1 MEESNR
7 QKWERYIQNLRRVR
21 TLSRPQ
27 FPPET
32 APEFLLEAIQGNA
45 VRCFD
50 LMKENNALLGELVYT
65 RDAKTLSDS
74 DIAELEEAAG
84 RLFNYANSEDC
95 GVAYKIH
102 ELLLK
107 AARFRDDVPMIVREL
122 YYNGITLH
130 YINVRDEDHDV
141 NLLWPRIHAFFLEG
155 ANYIARYEELDKE
168 TRQYII
174 RCVGNIRL
182 AVSRQTKEDCHR
194 YMELFDLAMS
204 IITSPYYQELDPDI
218 PWARFTYSMHL
229 DQMTLMAYLRHCNDP
244 EVAER
249 VLRSA
254 SYVYEHQKKNAG
266 EESRQQNWRVSYFYH
281 AALYHAGKGTAR
293 AVVEDLL
300 EIISQTGE
308 QDYSPDGINRNL
320 TGAAY
325 LFYYEAFLSE
335 QDRAEL
341 ADRIAK
347 ERAAAHRYL
356 DEMPGNEYPRVA
368 SVAIREL
375 ITAQSDTK
383 EIDNRKILESI
394 LSGHK
399 PTYVHST
406 MVAHLT
412 RVLLRRMIETDPA
425 ALIGLLGCKTAAEVQ
440 ARKPELHGVGVGYG
454 FNAPQLFLS
463 RQNIV
468 QRNALVADTVLILRH
483 HPLLKSSKGIP
494 NHVHHGVADGRSRIG
509 QELHSLR
516 CIELR
521 YGLPQ
526 AQIARLF
533 QIVRVKVQAR
543 LCQIYAAKK
552 VICHLANK
560 GLVVVDQAVQRGSI
574 AFLCQRTKPFIRLL
588 HGRFPA
594 LRQTAGFPTDRSAA
608 VPVLPAWLLPYPKRC
623 PTLHLSTALP

>member
-1 MEESNR
+1 MAETNR

-32 APEFLLEAIQGNA
+32 APEVLLEAIQGNA

-65 RDAKTLSDS
+65 RDAKTLSDD

-107 AARFRDDVPMIVREL
+107 AARFRDDPPMIIREL

-174 RCVGNIRL
+174 RCVGNIRM
-182 AVSRQTKEDCHR
+182 AVSRRTKENCRR
-194 YMELFDLAMS
+194 YQELFETALR
-204 IITSPYYQELDPDI
+204 IIESPYYQEMDPDI
-218 PWARFTYSMHL
+218 PWQRYIYAMHM
-229 DQMTLMAYLRHCNDP
+229 DQMTELAYLRENDDP
-244 EVAER
+244 MVAER

-254 SYVYEHQKKNAG
+254 TYVYEHQSANRG
-266 EESRQQNWRVSYFYH
+266 EESRLQNWRVSYFYH

-300 EIISQTGE
+300 EMIDQTDE
-308 QDYSPDGINRNL
+308 RDYSPDGINRNL

-325 LFYYEAFLSE
+325 LFNYEAFLSAE
-335 QDRAEL
+335 DRAEL
-341 ADRIAK
+341 ADRIAQ

-356 DEMPGNEYPRVA
+356 DEMPSNEYPRVA
-368 SVAIREL
+368 SVAVREL
-375 ITAQSDTK
+375 ILVQSDREK
-383 EIDNRKILESI
+383 SDNRKILESI

-399 PTYVHST
+399 PTFVHST

-412 RVLLRRMIETDPA
+412 RVLLRRMVETDPA

-440 ARKPELHGVGVGYG
+440 ARKPELLQTAYDCGLYHDVGKSAVIMYIDTNSRSLLEEEFCCIQSHPVIGYG
-454 FNAPQLFLS
+454 LLREAGYEEYMAPAALYHHCFYNGQGGYP
-463 RQNIV
+463 RDVPPCPQNIKGIV
-468 QRNALVADTVLILRH
+468 DVLTVADSLDAATDNIGRCYNRAKPLRT
-483 HPLLKSSKGIP
+483 LVG
-494 NHVHHGVADGRSRIG
+494 
-509 QELHSLR
+509 EL
-516 CIELR
+516 
-521 YGLPQ
+521 Q
-526 AQIARLF
+526 AQSGTRYAPDVVALF
-533 QIVRVKVQAR
+533 RDETFCEALAQKMDAERKK
-543 LCQIYAAKK
+543 IYLHVYHAAE
-552 VICHLANK
+552 
-560 GLVVVDQAVQRGSI
+560 
-574 AFLCQRTKPFIRLL
+574 
-588 HGRFPA
+588 
-594 LRQTAGFPTDRSAA
+594 
-608 VPVLPAWLLPYPKRC
+608 
-623 PTLHLSTALP
+623 

>member
-1 MEESNR
+1 MAETNR
-7 QKWERYIQNLRRVR
+7 QKWERYIQNLRQVR

-32 APEFLLEAIQGNA
+32 APEVLLETIQGNA

-50 LMKENNALLGELVYT
+50 RMKENNALLGELVYT
-65 RDAKTLSDS
+65 RDAKTLSDD

-107 AARFRDDVPMIVREL
+107 AARFRDDVPMIIREL

-168 TRQYII
+168 TRQYVI
-174 RCVGNIRL
+174 RCVGNIRM
-182 AVSRQTKEDCHR
+182 AVSRRTKENCRR
-194 YMELFDLAMS
+194 YQELFETALR
-204 IITSPYYQELDPDI
+204 IIESPYYQEMDPDI
-218 PWARFTYSMHL
+218 PWQRYIYAMHM
-229 DQMTLMAYLRHCNDP
+229 DQMTELAYLRENDDP
-244 EVAER
+244 MVAER

-254 SYVYEHQKKNAG
+254 TYVYEHQSANRG
-266 EESRQQNWRVSYFYH
+266 EESRLQNWRVSYFYH

-300 EIISQTGE
+300 EMIDQTGE

-325 LFYYEAFLSE
+325 LFNYEAFLSA

-341 ADRIAK
+341 ADRIAQ

-356 DEMPGNEYPRVA
+356 DEMPSNEYPRVA
-368 SVAIREL
+368 SVAVREL
-375 ITAQSDTK
+375 ILVQSDREK
-383 EIDNRKILESI
+383 SDNRKILESI
-394 LSGHK
+394 LSGHR

-412 RVLLRRMIETDPA
+412 KVLLRRMIETDPA

-440 ARKPELHGVGVGYG
+440 ARKPELLQTAYDCGLYHDVGKSAVIIYIDTNGRSLLEEEFCCIQSHPVIGYG
-454 FNAPQLFLS
+454 LLREAGYEEYLAPAALYHHCFYNG
-463 RQNIV
+463 RGGYPREVPPCPQNIKGIV
-468 QRNALVADTVLILRH
+468 DVLTVADSLDAATDNIGRCYNRAKPLRT
-483 HPLLKSSKGIP
+483 LVG
-494 NHVHHGVADGRSRIG
+494 
-509 QELHSLR
+509 EL
-516 CIELR
+516 
-521 YGLPQ
+521 Q
-526 AQIARLF
+526 AQSGTRYAPDVVALF
-533 QIVRVKVQAR
+533 RDEAFCEALAKKMDAERKKIYLQA
-543 LCQIYAAKK
+543 YHAAK
-552 VICHLANK
+552 
-560 GLVVVDQAVQRGSI
+560 
-574 AFLCQRTKPFIRLL
+574 
-588 HGRFPA
+588 
-594 LRQTAGFPTDRSAA
+594 
-608 VPVLPAWLLPYPKRC
+608 
-623 PTLHLSTALP
+623 

>member
-1 MEESNR
+1 MVESNQ

-21 TLSRPQ
+21 TLSHPQ

-50 LMKENNALLGELVYT
+50 LMKENNALLGELVCT

-155 ANYIARYEELDKE
+155 ADYIARYEELDKE

-174 RCVGNIRL
+174 RCVG
-182 AVSRQTKEDCHR
+182 K
-194 YMELFDLAMS
+194 
-204 IITSPYYQELDPDI
+204 LDPDI
-218 PWARFTYSMHL
+218 PWARFTYSMHM

-254 SYVYEHQKKNAG
+254 SYVYKHQKKNAG

-300 EIISQTGE
+300 EMIDQTGE

-320 TGAAY
+320 TGSAY

-347 ERAAAHRYL
+347 ERAAVHRYL
-356 DEMPGNEYPRVA
+356 VEMPGNEYPRVA
-368 SVAIREL
+368 SMAIREL

-440 ARKPELHGVGVGYG
+440 ARKPELLQTAYECGLYHDVGKSAVIMYIDTNSRSLLEEEFCCIQSHPVIGCSLLRDAGYEEYL
-454 FNAPQLFLS
+454 APAALYHHCFYNGQGGYP
-463 RQNIV
+463 RDVPPCPQDIKGIV
-468 QRNALVADTVLILRH
+468 DVLTVADALDAATDDIGRCYNRARPLRT
-483 HPLLKSSKGIP
+483 LVG
-494 NHVHHGVADGRSRIG
+494 
-509 QELHSLR
+509 EL
-516 CIELR
+516 
-521 YGLPQ
+521 Q
-526 AQIARLF
+526 AQSGTRYAPDVVALF
-533 QIVRVKVQAR
+533 RDKTFCEVLAQKLDAER
-543 LCQIYAAKK
+543 KK
-552 VICHLANK
+552 VYL
-560 GLVVVDQAVQRGSI
+560 QAY
-574 AFLCQRTKPFIRLL
+574 
-588 HGRFPA
+588 H
-594 LRQTAGFPTDRSAA
+594 AA
-608 VPVLPAWLLPYPKRC
+608 E
-623 PTLHLSTALP
+623 

>member
-1 MEESNR
+1 MAETNR
-7 QKWERYIQNLRRVR
+7 QKWERYIQNLRQVR

-32 APEFLLEAIQGNA
+32 APEVLLETIQGNA

-50 LMKENNALLGELVYT
+50 RMKENNALLGELVYT
-65 RDAKTLSDS
+65 RDAKTLSDD

-107 AARFRDDVPMIVREL
+107 AARFRDNVPMIIREL

-168 TRQYII
+168 TRQYVI
-174 RCVGNIRL
+174 RCVGNIRM
-182 AVSRQTKEDCHR
+182 AVSRRTKENCRR
-194 YMELFDLAMS
+194 YQELFETALR
-204 IITSPYYQELDPDI
+204 IIESPYYQELDPDI
-218 PWARFTYSMHL
+218 PWQRYIYAMHM
-229 DQMTLMAYLRHCNDP
+229 DQMTELAYLRENDDP
-244 EVAER
+244 MVAER

-254 SYVYEHQKKNAG
+254 TYVYEHQSANRG
-266 EESRQQNWRVSYFYH
+266 EESRLQNWRVSYFYH

-300 EIISQTGE
+300 EMIDQTGE

-325 LFYYEAFLSE
+325 LFNYEAFLSA

-341 ADRIAK
+341 ADRIAQ

-356 DEMPGNEYPRVA
+356 DEMPVNEYPRVA
-368 SVAIREL
+368 SVAVREFIL
-375 ITAQSDTK
+375 VQSDREK
-383 EIDNRKILESI
+383 SDNRKILESI
-394 LSGHK
+394 LSGHR

-412 RVLLRRMIETDPA
+412 RVLLRRMVETDPA

-440 ARKPELHGVGVGYG
+440 ARKPELLQTAYDCGLYHDVGKSAVIIYIDTNSRSLLEEEFCCIQSHPVIGYG
-454 FNAPQLFLS
+454 LLREAGYEEYLAPAALYHHCFYNG
-463 RQNIV
+463 RGGYPREVPPCPQNIKGIV
-468 QRNALVADTVLILRH
+468 DVLTVADSLDAATDNIGRCYNRAKPLRT
-483 HPLLKSSKGIP
+483 LVG
-494 NHVHHGVADGRSRIG
+494 
-509 QELHSLR
+509 EL
-516 CIELR
+516 
-521 YGLPQ
+521 Q
-526 AQIARLF
+526 AQSGTRYAPDVVALF
-533 QIVRVKVQAR
+533 RDETFCEALAQKLDAERKKVYLQA
-543 LCQIYAAKK
+543 YHAAK
-552 VICHLANK
+552 
-560 GLVVVDQAVQRGSI
+560 
-574 AFLCQRTKPFIRLL
+574 
-588 HGRFPA
+588 
-594 LRQTAGFPTDRSAA
+594 
-608 VPVLPAWLLPYPKRC
+608 
-623 PTLHLSTALP
+623 

>member
-21 TLSRPQ
+21 TLSHPQ

-32 APEFLLEAIQGNA
+32 APESLLEAIQGNA

-50 LMKENNALLGELVYT
+50 RMKENNALLGELVYT

-107 AARFRDDVPMIVREL
+107 AARFRDNVPMIIREL

-168 TRQYII
+168 TRQYVI
-174 RCVGNIRL
+174 RCVGNIRM
-182 AVSRQTKEDCHR
+182 AVSRRTKENCRR
-194 YMELFDLAMS
+194 YQELFETALR
-204 IITSPYYQELDPDI
+204 IIESPYYQEMDPDI
-218 PWARFTYSMHL
+218 PWQRYIYAMHM
-229 DQMTLMAYLRHCNDP
+229 DQMTELAYLRENDDP
-244 EVAER
+244 MVAER

-254 SYVYEHQKKNAG
+254 TYVYEHQSANRG
-266 EESRQQNWRVSYFYH
+266 EESRLQNWRVSYFYH

-300 EIISQTGE
+300 EMIDQTGE
-308 QDYSPDGINRNL
+308 RDYSPDGINRNL

-325 LFYYEAFLSE
+325 LFNYEAFLSAE
-335 QDRAEL
+335 DRAEL
-341 ADRIAK
+341 ADRIAQ

-356 DEMPGNEYPRVA
+356 DEMPSNEYPRVA
-368 SVAIREL
+368 SVAVREL
-375 ITAQSDTK
+375 ILVQSDREK
-383 EIDNRKILESI
+383 SDNRKILESI
-394 LSGHK
+394 LSGHR

-412 RVLLRRMIETDPA
+412 RVLLRRMVETDPA

-440 ARKPELHGVGVGYG
+440 ARKPELLQTAYDCGLYHDVGKSAVIMYIDTNSRSLLEEEFCCIQSHPVIGYG
-454 FNAPQLFLS
+454 LLREAGYEEYLAPAALYHHCFYNG
-463 RQNIV
+463 RGGYPREVPPCPQNIKGIV
-468 QRNALVADTVLILRH
+468 DVLTVADALDAATDNIGRCYNRAKPLRT
-483 HPLLKSSKGIP
+483 LVG
-494 NHVHHGVADGRSRIG
+494 
-509 QELHSLR
+509 EL
-516 CIELR
+516 
-521 YGLPQ
+521 Q
-526 AQIARLF
+526 AQSGTRYAPDVVALF
-533 QIVRVKVQAR
+533 RDEAFCEALAQKMDAERKK
-543 LCQIYAAKK
+543 IYLHVYHAAE
-552 VICHLANK
+552 
-560 GLVVVDQAVQRGSI
+560 
-574 AFLCQRTKPFIRLL
+574 
-588 HGRFPA
+588 
-594 LRQTAGFPTDRSAA
+594 
-608 VPVLPAWLLPYPKRC
+608 
-623 PTLHLSTALP
+623 

>member
-1 MEESNR
+1 MAETNR
-7 QKWERYIQNLRRVR
+7 QKWERYIQNLRQVR

-32 APEFLLEAIQGNA
+32 APEVLLEAIQGNA

-50 LMKENNALLGELVYT
+50 RMKENNALLGELVYT
-65 RDAKTLSDS
+65 RDAKTLSDD

-107 AARFRDDVPMIVREL
+107 AARFRDNVPMIIREL

-168 TRQYII
+168 TRQYVI
-174 RCVGNIRL
+174 RCVGNIRM
-182 AVSRQTKEDCHR
+182 AVSRRTKENCRR
-194 YMELFDLAMS
+194 YQELFETALR
-204 IITSPYYQELDPDI
+204 IIESPYYQELDPDI
-218 PWARFTYSMHL
+218 PWQRYIYAMHM
-229 DQMTLMAYLRHCNDP
+229 DQMTELAYLRENDDP
-244 EVAER
+244 MVAER

-254 SYVYEHQKKNAG
+254 SYVYEHQSANRG
-266 EESRQQNWRVSYFYH
+266 EESRLQNWRVSYFYH

-300 EIISQTGE
+300 AMIDQTGE
-308 QDYSPDGINRNL
+308 RDYSPDGINRNL

-325 LFYYEAFLSE
+325 LFNYEAFLSA

-341 ADRIAK
+341 ADRIAQ

-356 DEMPGNEYPRVA
+356 DEMPVNEYPRVA
-368 SVAIREL
+368 SVAVREL
-375 ITAQSDTK
+375 ILVQSDREK
-383 EIDNRKILESI
+383 SDNRKILESI
-394 LSGHK
+394 LSGHR

-440 ARKPELHGVGVGYG
+440 ARKPELLQTAYDCGLYHDVGKSAVIIYIDTNSRSLLEEEFCCIQSHPVIGYG
-454 FNAPQLFLS
+454 LLREAGYEEYLAPAALYHHCFYNGQGGYP
-463 RQNIV
+463 RGVPPCPQNIKGIV
-468 QRNALVADTVLILRH
+468 DVLTVADALDAATDNIGRCYNRAKPLRT
-483 HPLLKSSKGIP
+483 LVG
-494 NHVHHGVADGRSRIG
+494 
-509 QELHSLR
+509 EL
-516 CIELR
+516 
-521 YGLPQ
+521 Q
-526 AQIARLF
+526 AQSGTRYAPDVVALF
-533 QIVRVKVQAR
+533 RDETFCEVLAKKLDAERKKVY
-543 LCQIYAAKK
+543 LHVYHAAK
-552 VICHLANK
+552 
-560 GLVVVDQAVQRGSI
+560 
-574 AFLCQRTKPFIRLL
+574 
-588 HGRFPA
+588 
-594 LRQTAGFPTDRSAA
+594 
-608 VPVLPAWLLPYPKRC
+608 
-623 PTLHLSTALP
+623 

>member
-1 MEESNR
+1 MAETNR
-7 QKWERYIQNLRRVR
+7 QKWERYIQNLRQVR

-32 APEFLLEAIQGNA
+32 APEVLLEAIQGNA

-65 RDAKTLSDS
+65 RDAKTLSDD
-74 DIAELEEAAG
+74 DIAELEEAAD

-107 AARFRDDVPMIVREL
+107 AARFRDNVPMIIREL

-174 RCVGNIRL
+174 RCVGNIRM
-182 AVSRQTKEDCHR
+182 AVSRRTKENCRR
-194 YMELFDLAMS
+194 YQELFETALR
-204 IITSPYYQELDPDI
+204 IIESPYYQELDPDI
-218 PWARFTYSMHL
+218 PWQRYIYAMHM
-229 DQMTLMAYLRHCNDP
+229 DQMTELAYLRENDDP
-244 EVAER
+244 MVAER

-254 SYVYEHQKKNAG
+254 TYVYEHQSANRG
-266 EESRQQNWRVSYFYH
+266 EESRLQNWRVSYFYH

-300 EIISQTGE
+300 EMIDQTGE
-308 QDYSPDGINRNL
+308 WDYSPDGINRNL

-325 LFYYEAFLSE
+325 LFNYEAFLSA

-341 ADRIAK
+341 ADRIAQ

-356 DEMPGNEYPRVA
+356 DEMPVNEYPRVA
-368 SVAIREL
+368 SVAVREL
-375 ITAQSDTK
+375 ILVQSDREK
-383 EIDNRKILESI
+383 NDNRKILESI

-399 PTYVHST
+399 PTFVHST

-440 ARKPELHGVGVGYG
+440 ARKPELLQTAYDCGLYHDVGKSAVIMYIDTNSRSLLEEEFCCIQSHPVIGYG
-454 FNAPQLFLS
+454 LLREAGYEEYLAPAALYHHCFYNGQGGYP
-463 RQNIV
+463 RDVPPCPQNIKGIV
-468 QRNALVADTVLILRH
+468 DVLTVADALDAATDNIGRCYNRAKPLRT
-483 HPLLKSSKGIP
+483 LVG
-494 NHVHHGVADGRSRIG
+494 
-509 QELHSLR
+509 EL
-516 CIELR
+516 
-521 YGLPQ
+521 Q
-526 AQIARLF
+526 AQSGTRYAPDVVALF
-533 QIVRVKVQAR
+533 RDETFCEALAQKMDAERKK
-543 LCQIYAAKK
+543 IYLHVYHAAE
-552 VICHLANK
+552 
-560 GLVVVDQAVQRGSI
+560 
-574 AFLCQRTKPFIRLL
+574 
-588 HGRFPA
+588 
-594 LRQTAGFPTDRSAA
+594 
-608 VPVLPAWLLPYPKRC
+608 
-623 PTLHLSTALP
+623 

>member
-1 MEESNR
+1 MAETNR

-32 APEFLLEAIQGNA
+32 APEVLLEAIQGNA

-65 RDAKTLSDS
+65 RDAKTLSDD
-74 DIAELEEAAG
+74 DIAELEEAAH

-107 AARFRDDVPMIVREL
+107 AARFRDDVPMIIREL

-174 RCVGNIRL
+174 RCVGNIRM
-182 AVSRQTKEDCHR
+182 AVSRRTKENCRR
-194 YMELFDLAMS
+194 YQELFETALR
-204 IITSPYYQELDPDI
+204 IIESPYYQEMDPDI
-218 PWARFTYSMHL
+218 PWQRYIYAMHM
-229 DQMTLMAYLRHCNDP
+229 DQMTELAYLRENDDP
-244 EVAER
+244 MVAER

-254 SYVYEHQKKNAG
+254 TYVYEHQSANRG
-266 EESRQQNWRVSYFYH
+266 EESRLQNWRVSYFYH

-300 EIISQTGE
+300 EMIDQTGE

-325 LFYYEAFLSE
+325 LFNYEAFLSAE
-335 QDRAEL
+335 DRAEL
-341 ADRIAK
+341 ADRIAQ

-356 DEMPGNEYPRVA
+356 DEMPVNEYPRVA
-368 SVAIREL
+368 SVAVREL
-375 ITAQSDTK
+375 ILVQSDREK
-383 EIDNRKILESI
+383 NDNRKILESI
-394 LSGHK
+394 LSGHR

-412 RVLLRRMIETDPA
+412 RVLLRRMVETDPA

-440 ARKPELHGVGVGYG
+440 ARKPELLQTAYDCGLYHDVGKSAVIMYIDTNSRSLLEEEFCCIQSHPVIGYG
-454 FNAPQLFLS
+454 LLREAGYEEYLAPAALYHHCFYNGQGGYP
-463 RQNIV
+463 RDVPPCPQNIKGIV
-468 QRNALVADTVLILRH
+468 DVLTVADALDAATDNIGRCYNRAKPLRT
-483 HPLLKSSKGIP
+483 LVG
-494 NHVHHGVADGRSRIG
+494 
-509 QELHSLR
+509 EL
-516 CIELR
+516 
-521 YGLPQ
+521 Q
-526 AQIARLF
+526 AQSGTRYAPDVVALF
-533 QIVRVKVQAR
+533 RDEAFCEALAKKLDAERKKVY
-543 LCQIYAAKK
+543 LHVYHAAK
-552 VICHLANK
+552 
-560 GLVVVDQAVQRGSI
+560 
-574 AFLCQRTKPFIRLL
+574 
-588 HGRFPA
+588 
-594 LRQTAGFPTDRSAA
+594 
-608 VPVLPAWLLPYPKRC
+608 
-623 PTLHLSTALP
+623 

>member
-1 MEESNR
+1 MAETNR

-32 APEFLLEAIQGNA
+32 APEVLLEEIQGNA

-50 LMKENNALLGELVYT
+50 RMKENNALLGELVYT
-65 RDAKTLSDS
+65 RDAKTLSDD
-74 DIAELEEAAG
+74 DIAELEEAAD

-107 AARFRDDVPMIVREL
+107 AARFRDDVPMIIREL

-155 ANYIARYEELDKE
+155 ANYIAQYEELDKE
-168 TRQYII
+168 TRQYVI
-174 RCVGNIRL
+174 RCVGNIRM
-182 AVSRQTKEDCHR
+182 AVSRRTKEACRR
-194 YMELFDLAMS
+194 YQELFETALR
-204 IITSPYYQELDPDI
+204 IIESPYYQELDPDI
-218 PWARFTYSMHL
+218 PWQRYIYAMHM
-229 DQMTLMAYLRHCNDP
+229 DQMTELAYLRENDDP
-244 EVAER
+244 MVAER

-254 SYVYEHQKKNAG
+254 TYVYEHQSANRG
-266 EESRQQNWRVSYFYH
+266 EESRLQNWRVSYFYH

-300 EIISQTGE
+300 EMIDQTGE
-308 QDYSPDGINRNL
+308 RDYSPDGINRNL

-325 LFYYEAFLSE
+325 LFNYEAFLSA

-341 ADRIAK
+341 ADRIAQ

-356 DEMPGNEYPRVA
+356 DEMPSNEYPRVA
-368 SVAIREL
+368 SVAVREL
-375 ITAQSDTK
+375 ILVQSDREK
-383 EIDNRKILESI
+383 SDNRKILESI

-412 RVLLRRMIETDPA
+412 RALLRRMIETNPA

-440 ARKPELHGVGVGYG
+440 ARKPELLQTAYDCGLYHDVGKSAVIIYIDTNSRSLLEEEFCCIQSHPVIGYG
-454 FNAPQLFLS
+454 LLREAGYEEYLAPAALYHHCFYNG
-463 RQNIV
+463 RGGYPREVPPCPQNIKGIV
-468 QRNALVADTVLILRH
+468 DVLTVADSLDAATDNIGRCYNRAKPLRT
-483 HPLLKSSKGIP
+483 LVG
-494 NHVHHGVADGRSRIG
+494 
-509 QELHSLR
+509 EL
-516 CIELR
+516 
-521 YGLPQ
+521 Q
-526 AQIARLF
+526 AQSGTRYAPDVVALF
-533 QIVRVKVQAR
+533 RDETFCEVLAQKLDAERKKVYLQA
-543 LCQIYAAKK
+543 YHAAK
-552 VICHLANK
+552 
-560 GLVVVDQAVQRGSI
+560 
-574 AFLCQRTKPFIRLL
+574 
-588 HGRFPA
+588 
-594 LRQTAGFPTDRSAA
+594 
-608 VPVLPAWLLPYPKRC
+608 
-623 PTLHLSTALP
+623 

>member
-1 MEESNR
+1 MAETNR
-7 QKWERYIQNLRRVR
+7 QKWERYIQNLRQVR

-32 APEFLLEAIQGNA
+32 APDVLLETIQGNA

-50 LMKENNALLGELVYT
+50 RMKENNALLGELVYT

-107 AARFRDDVPMIVREL
+107 AARFRDDVPMIIREL

-155 ANYIARYEELDKE
+155 ANYIAQYEELDKE
-168 TRQYII
+168 TRQYVI
-174 RCVGNIRL
+174 RCVGNIRM
-182 AVSRQTKEDCHR
+182 AVSRRTKEACRR
-194 YMELFDLAMS
+194 YQELFETALR
-204 IITSPYYQELDPDI
+204 IIESPYYQELDPDI
-218 PWARFTYSMHL
+218 PWQRYIYAMHM
-229 DQMTLMAYLRHCNDP
+229 DQMTELAYLRENDDP
-244 EVAER
+244 MVAER

-254 SYVYEHQKKNAG
+254 TYVYEHQSANRG
-266 EESRQQNWRVSYFYH
+266 EESRLQNWRVSYFYH

-300 EIISQTGE
+300 EMIDQTGE
-308 QDYSPDGINRNL
+308 RDYSPDGINRNL

-325 LFYYEAFLSE
+325 LFNYEAFLSA

-341 ADRIAK
+341 ADRIAQ

-356 DEMPGNEYPRVA
+356 DEMPSNEYPRVA
-368 SVAIREL
+368 SVAVREL
-375 ITAQSDTK
+375 ILVQSDREK
-383 EIDNRKILESI
+383 SDNRKILESI
-394 LSGHK
+394 LSGHR

-412 RVLLRRMIETDPA
+412 RVLLRRMVETDPA

-440 ARKPELHGVGVGYG
+440 ARKPELLQTAYDCGLYHDVGKSAVIIYIDTNSRSLLEEEFCCIQSHPVIGNGLLREAGYEEYL
-454 FNAPQLFLS
+454 APAALYHHCFYNG
-463 RQNIV
+463 RGGYPREVPPCPQNIKGIV
-468 QRNALVADTVLILRH
+468 DVLTVADSLDAATDNIGRCYNRAKPLRT
-483 HPLLKSSKGIP
+483 LVG
-494 NHVHHGVADGRSRIG
+494 
-509 QELHSLR
+509 EL
-516 CIELR
+516 
-521 YGLPQ
+521 Q
-526 AQIARLF
+526 AQSGTRYAPDVVALF
-533 QIVRVKVQAR
+533 RDETFCEALAQKLDAERKKVYLQA
-543 LCQIYAAKK
+543 YHAAK
-552 VICHLANK
+552 
-560 GLVVVDQAVQRGSI
+560 
-574 AFLCQRTKPFIRLL
+574 
-588 HGRFPA
+588 
-594 LRQTAGFPTDRSAA
+594 
-608 VPVLPAWLLPYPKRC
+608 
-623 PTLHLSTALP
+623 

>member
-1 MEESNR
+1 MAETNR
-7 QKWERYIQNLRRVR
+7 QKWECYIQNLRRVR

-32 APEFLLEAIQGNA
+32 APEVLLEAIQGNA

-50 LMKENNALLGELVYT
+50 RMKENNALLGELVYT
-65 RDAKTLSDS
+65 RDAKTLSDD

-107 AARFRDDVPMIVREL
+107 AARFRDNVPMIIREL

-168 TRQYII
+168 TRQYVI
-174 RCVGNIRL
+174 RCVGNIRM
-182 AVSRQTKEDCHR
+182 AVSRRTKENCRR
-194 YMELFDLAMS
+194 YQKLFETALR
-204 IITSPYYQELDPDI
+204 IIESPYYQEMDPDI
-218 PWARFTYSMHL
+218 PWQRYIYAMHM
-229 DQMTLMAYLRHCNDP
+229 DQMTELAYLRENDDP
-244 EVAER
+244 MVAER

-254 SYVYEHQKKNAG
+254 TYVYEHQSANRG
-266 EESRQQNWRVSYFYH
+266 EESRLQNWRVSYFYH

-300 EIISQTGE
+300 EMIDQTGE

-325 LFYYEAFLSE
+325 LFNYEAFLSAE
-335 QDRAEL
+335 DRAEL
-341 ADRIAK
+341 ADRIAQ

-356 DEMPGNEYPRVA
+356 DEMPSNEYPRVA
-368 SVAIREL
+368 SVAVREL
-375 ITAQSDTK
+375 ILVQSDREK
-383 EIDNRKILESI
+383 SDNRKILESI
-394 LSGHK
+394 LSGHR

-412 RVLLRRMIETDPA
+412 RVLLRRMVETDPA

-440 ARKPELHGVGVGYG
+440 ARKPELLQTAYDCGLYHDVGKSAVIIYIDTNSRSLLEEEFCCIQSHPVIGYG
-454 FNAPQLFLS
+454 LLREAGYEEYLAPAALYHHCFYNG
-463 RQNIV
+463 RGGYPRDVPPCPQNIKGIV
-468 QRNALVADTVLILRH
+468 DVLTVADALDAATDNIGRCYNRAKPLRT
-483 HPLLKSSKGIP
+483 LVG
-494 NHVHHGVADGRSRIG
+494 
-509 QELHSLR
+509 EL
-516 CIELR
+516 
-521 YGLPQ
+521 Q
-526 AQIARLF
+526 AQSGTRYAPDVVALF
-533 QIVRVKVQAR
+533 RDETFCEALAQKMDAERKKIYLQA
-543 LCQIYAAKK
+543 YHAAK
-552 VICHLANK
+552 
-560 GLVVVDQAVQRGSI
+560 
-574 AFLCQRTKPFIRLL
+574 
-588 HGRFPA
+588 
-594 LRQTAGFPTDRSAA
+594 
-608 VPVLPAWLLPYPKRC
+608 
-623 PTLHLSTALP
+623 

>member
-1 MEESNR
+1 MAETNR
-7 QKWERYIQNLRRVR
+7 KKWERYIQNLRQVR

-32 APEFLLEAIQGNA
+32 APEVLLETIQGNA

-50 LMKENNALLGELVYT
+50 RMKENNALLGELVYT
-65 RDAKTLSDS
+65 RDAKTLSDD

-107 AARFRDDVPMIVREL
+107 AARFRDDVPMIIREL

-174 RCVGNIRL
+174 RCVGNIRM
-182 AVSRQTKEDCHR
+182 AVSRRTKEACRR
-194 YMELFDLAMS
+194 YQELFETALR
-204 IITSPYYQELDPDI
+204 IIESPYYQEMDPDI
-218 PWARFTYSMHL
+218 PWQRYIYAMHM
-229 DQMTLMAYLRHCNDP
+229 DQMTELAYLRENDDP
-244 EVAER
+244 MVAER

-254 SYVYEHQKKNAG
+254 TYVYEHQSANRG
-266 EESRQQNWRVSYFYH
+266 EESRLQNWRVSYFYH

-300 EIISQTGE
+300 EMIDQTGE
-308 QDYSPDGINRNL
+308 RDYSPDGINRNL

-325 LFYYEAFLSE
+325 LFNYEAFLSAE
-335 QDRAEL
+335 DRAEL
-341 ADRIAK
+341 ADRIAQ

-356 DEMPGNEYPRVA
+356 DEMPVNEYPRVA
-368 SVAIREL
+368 SVAVREL
-375 ITAQSDTK
+375 ILVQSDREK
-383 EIDNRKILESI
+383 NDNRKILESI
-394 LSGHK
+394 LSGHR

-412 RVLLRRMIETDPA
+412 RVLLRRMVETDPA

-440 ARKPELHGVGVGYG
+440 ARKPELLQTAYDCGLYHDVGKSAVIMYIDTNSRSLLEEEFCCIQSHPVIGYG
-454 FNAPQLFLS
+454 LLREAGYEEYLAPAALYHHCFYNGQGGYP
-463 RQNIV
+463 RDVPPCPQNIKGIV
-468 QRNALVADTVLILRH
+468 DVLTVADSLDAATDNIGRCYNRAKPLRT
-483 HPLLKSSKGIP
+483 LVG
-494 NHVHHGVADGRSRIG
+494 
-509 QELHSLR
+509 EL
-516 CIELR
+516 
-521 YGLPQ
+521 Q
-526 AQIARLF
+526 AQSGTRYAPDVVALF
-533 QIVRVKVQAR
+533 RDETFCEALAKKLDAERKKVYLQA
-543 LCQIYAAKK
+543 YHAAK
-552 VICHLANK
+552 
-560 GLVVVDQAVQRGSI
+560 
-574 AFLCQRTKPFIRLL
+574 
-588 HGRFPA
+588 
-594 LRQTAGFPTDRSAA
+594 
-608 VPVLPAWLLPYPKRC
+608 
-623 PTLHLSTALP
+623 

>member
-1 MEESNR
+1 MAETNR
-7 QKWERYIQNLRRVR
+7 QKWERYIQNLRQVR

-32 APEFLLEAIQGNA
+32 APDVLLETIQGNA

-50 LMKENNALLGELVYT
+50 RMKENNALLGELVYT

-107 AARFRDDVPMIVREL
+107 AARFRDDVPMIIREL

-155 ANYIARYEELDKE
+155 ANYIAQYEELDKE
-168 TRQYII
+168 TRQYVI
-174 RCVGNIRL
+174 RCVGNIRM
-182 AVSRQTKEDCHR
+182 AVSRRTKEACRR
-194 YMELFDLAMS
+194 YQELFETALR
-204 IITSPYYQELDPDI
+204 IIESPYYQELDPDI
-218 PWARFTYSMHL
+218 PWQRYIYAMHM
-229 DQMTLMAYLRHCNDP
+229 DQMTELAYLRENDDP
-244 EVAER
+244 MVAER

-254 SYVYEHQKKNAG
+254 TYVYEHQSANRG
-266 EESRQQNWRVSYFYH
+266 EESRLQNWRVSYFYH

-300 EIISQTGE
+300 EMIDQTGE
-308 QDYSPDGINRNL
+308 RDYSPDGINRNL

-325 LFYYEAFLSE
+325 LFNYEAFLSA

-341 ADRIAK
+341 ADRIAQ

-356 DEMPGNEYPRVA
+356 DEMPSNEYPRVA
-368 SVAIREL
+368 SVAVREL
-375 ITAQSDTK
+375 ILVQSDREK
-383 EIDNRKILESI
+383 SDNRKILESI

-412 RVLLRRMIETDPA
+412 RALLRRMIETNPA

-440 ARKPELHGVGVGYG
+440 ARKPELLQTAYDCGLYHDVGKSAVIIYIDTNSRSLLEEEFCCIQSHPVIGYG
-454 FNAPQLFLS
+454 LLREAGYEEYLAPAALYHHCFYNG
-463 RQNIV
+463 RGGYPREVPPCPQNIKGIV
-468 QRNALVADTVLILRH
+468 DVLTVADALDAATDNIGRCYNRAKPLRT
-483 HPLLKSSKGIP
+483 LVG
-494 NHVHHGVADGRSRIG
+494 
-509 QELHSLR
+509 EL
-516 CIELR
+516 
-521 YGLPQ
+521 Q
-526 AQIARLF
+526 AQSGTRYAPDVVALF
-533 QIVRVKVQAR
+533 RDETFCEVLAQKLDAERKKVYLQA
-543 LCQIYAAKK
+543 YHAAK
-552 VICHLANK
+552 
-560 GLVVVDQAVQRGSI
+560 
-574 AFLCQRTKPFIRLL
+574 
-588 HGRFPA
+588 
-594 LRQTAGFPTDRSAA
+594 
-608 VPVLPAWLLPYPKRC
+608 
-623 PTLHLSTALP
+623 